1 MEDSLSV
8 LSIDNSKDDPQS
20 IATICNPFNKSAE
33 NIIELPS
40 WHTFRHLFGCRKG
53 LLQVTDGFLQIL
65 TLLLLIHQFLC
76 QRDHQQRDPKP
87 LSCHSHA
94 EDFLVMLLQSRGKH
108 LIPLKN
114 IIFWCILR
122 DENYLRKKNKKLIY
136 KTLRSKFWTGNAI
149 FNLPRNGFY
158 KFITTQIVQI
168 QPEPPKY

>member
-1 MEDSLSV
+1 MEDSLGV
-8 LSIDNSKDDPQS
+8 LSTDNSKDDPQS

-87 LSCHSHA
+87 LSCHSH
-94 EDFLVMLLQSRGKH
+94 RGGFFGHVTSKSWKAFDTPQKH
-108 LIPLKN
+108 Y
-114 IIFWCILR
+114 ILMYFER
-122 DENYLRKKNKKLIY
+122 
-136 KTLRSKFWTGNAI
+136 
-149 FNLPRNGFY
+149 
-158 KFITTQIVQI
+158 
-168 QPEPPKY
+168 

>member
-8 LSIDNSKDDPQS
+8 LSTDNSKDDPQS
-20 IATICNPFNKSAE
+20 IATPSTKVLKTSSNYHPGTRFGISLGAEKLSSKS
-33 NIIELPS
+33 LMVSSRSSPS
-40 WHTFRHLFGCRKG
+40 SSSSISSSAKETTSKET
-53 LLQVTDGFLQIL
+53 QN
-65 TLLLLIHQFLC
+65 
-76 QRDHQQRDPKP
+76 
-87 LSCHSHA
+87 LSVATATA

-108 LIPLKN
+108 LMPLKN

-158 KFITTQIVQI
+158 KFITTQTVQI